1 MTVRVSAHRRRRV
14 KARVRRFVRPDI
26 AAFHTVTADAPLGH
40 LRSRSEL
47 KRMCIGKGSTLF
59 GIDKFLGDDKYVF
72 LSVREPVMGGK
83 RECFVFN
90 AEELIR
96 DGALLRTQDILV
108 TPEATRLARKLMN
121 EYDYDSISKI
131 SEEVIQAIYDERG
144 NDEIRGLLD
153 ALERKKEE
161 ITFRGSA
168 AIRALRLGQNDFKG
182 YQMEILVPNRLP
194 LAKSLLV
201 GDLSEMRKLTTH
213 PTKT

>member
-108 TPEATRLARKLMN
+108 TPEATRVARKLMDKY
-121 EYDYDSISKI
+121 EYDSITEI
-131 SEEVIQAIYDERG
+131 SEEEIRAIYDTNVEL
-144 NDEIRGLLD
+144 RGLLD